1 MAASGHAPHL
11 SADNMTSTE
20 SNETKPNEDGV
31 EEIIDSYS
39 AIRRKKVLG
48 LILYLAILVLA
59 AGIGM
64 GMGSYKISFAR
75 VYEVILI
82 HLTNLG
88 DGLTSLDMK
97 VVWNERLPRLLC
109 AISIGLGLGAA
120 GAAMQSMMKNP
131 LADPYTTGISS
142 GAGFGAILAICT
154 GIAIVSGPY
163 GIVVNAFIFA
173 LVPAAIILF
182 LSTFKKATTTMI
194 ILAGIAVMYIF
205 NAMQSYIMLISSDE
219 KTASAFEWT
228 VGTLNKASW
237 DNFGIIFG
245 VAIVGSCLL
254 FMLARYLNALNSG
267 DNYARTLG
275 INVEHIRIIILI
287 IISIIAAGIVSFTGI
302 IGFVGLVGPHMA
314 RILLGSDNKYL
325 IPGSML
331 TGATL
336 MVVADMLAKAF
347 TATPVHIGIVTAL
360 FGGPLFLYLIMR
372 QKKDSW

>member
-1 MAASGHAPHL
+1 MAASGHATDL

-20 SNETKPNEDGV
+20 SNKTKPNEDGV

-154 GIAIVSGPY
+154 GIAFVSGPY

-182 LSTFKKATTTMI
+182 LSTFKKPSCT
-194 ILAGIAVMYIF
+194 
-205 NAMQSYIMLISSDE
+205 SS
-219 KTASAFEWT
+219 TRCSPT
-228 VGTLNKASW
+228 
-237 DNFGIIFG
+237 
-245 VAIVGSCLL
+245 SC
-254 FMLARYLNALNSG
+254 
-267 DNYARTLG
+267 
-275 INVEHIRIIILI
+275 
-287 IISIIAAGIVSFTGI
+287 
-302 IGFVGLVGPHMA
+302 
-314 RILLGSDNKYL
+314 
-325 IPGSML
+325 
-331 TGATL
+331 
-336 MVVADMLAKAF
+336 
-347 TATPVHIGIVTAL
+347 
-360 FGGPLFLYLIMR
+360 
-372 QKKDSW
+372 